1 MRKIAIAT
9 STRADWGLL
18 SPLARLLSDTPGVE
32 ISIIATNMH
41 LDIRRG
47 YTVDEIV
54 SDGFEIAARIPMDFK
69 DDSPKSAVKAMAQCV
84 NRISDA
90 FEQIKPDSLI
100 ILGDRYEMLAI
111 ASAATVMRIPIIHI
125 AGGEISE
132 GAIDDNIR
140 HAITKLSSLHLTATE
155 PYRRRVIAMGEQPER
170 VINTGALGVH
180 NIMSL
185 SLMNKETLEKSI
197 GFSFDSPTLLITIHP
212 ATADDTP
219 VETAPTALFEALDR
233 FHEVKAIVTY
243 PNNDSRGG
251 RIIEIIDKYAAE
263 NTEKIKV
270 IPSLGRLRYLSA
282 LQFVKAVV
290 GNSSSGIVEVPSMK
304 IPTVNIGPRQNGR
317 IAADSVIN
325 CNETVDDIERAIRFA
340 LSEDGQKIAKN
351 TSNPYYKPDT
361 LRVMA
366 DAILSVPVEKLRVK
380 RFYDI
385 K

>member
-32 ISIIATNMH
+32 IYIIAANMH

-47 YTVDEIV
+47 HTVDEIV

-69 DDSPKSAVKAMAQCV
+69 DDSPKSAVKAMAQCID
-84 NRISDA
+84 RISDA

-251 RIIEIIDKYAAE
+251 RIIEIIDRYAAE
-263 NTEKIKV
+263 NTERITV
-270 IPSLGRLRYLSA
+270 VPSLGRLRYLSA

-351 TSNPYYKPDT
+351 ASNPYYKPDT

>member
-32 ISIIATNMH
+32 ISIIAANMH

-84 NRISDA
+84 DRISDA

-304 IPTVNIGPRQNGR
+304 IPTVNIGSRQNGR

-325 CNETVDDIERAIRFA
+325 CNETPDDIERAIRFA
-340 LSEDGQKIAKN
+340 LSEEGQKIAKN

-366 DAILSVPVEKLRVK
+366 DAILSVPAERLRVK